1 MKRVYGFKVSG
12 IILPDGWKYVLGPT
26 WWQSKWFNA
35 CVFIT
40 QHKIVIR
47 VRFICLITFVLLLK
61 DIHRVERR
69 RSYPSCGTVIKIKT
83 YSNRY
88 YRIGIWSSE
97 RANRFYNLLQSRL
110 DARRAREFKD
120 FNDNKDIEDAPSCL
134 HVSAR

>member
-47 VRFICLITFVLLLK
+47 VRFICLISITLLLK
-61 DIHRVERR
+61 DIRSVERQR
-69 RSYPSCGTVIKIKT
+69 VYPSCGTLIKIKT
-83 YSNRY
+83 YSNKQY
-88 YRIGIWSSE
+88 VIAIWALN
-97 RANRFYNLLQSRL
+97 RANHFCNTLQNRL
-110 DARRAREFKD
+110 QECKL
-120 FNDNKDIEDAPSCL
+120 KP
-134 HVSAR
+134 